1 MSDNPL
7 QPLGDEQVE
16 EVAGGYLYC
25 EGRGTGDIHWQ
36 VLDRNGD
43 VVKSFESYYVAENWA
58 SENGYT
64 NNEINSKELEKLRT
78 TGWPW

>member
-7 QPLGDEQVE
+7 QPLGDEQIDG
-16 EVAGGYLYC
+16 VAGGYLYC
-25 EGRGTGDIHWQ
+25 AGRGTGNIQWQ
-36 VLDRNGD
+36 VLDNNGD
-43 VVKSFESYYVAENWA
+43 VVTNFGSYYDALYYA

-64 NNEINSKELEKLRT
+64 TNEINSKELEKLRA

>member
-36 VLDRNGD
+36 VLDKNGD
-43 VVKSFESYYVAENWA
+43 VGKSFESYYVAENWA